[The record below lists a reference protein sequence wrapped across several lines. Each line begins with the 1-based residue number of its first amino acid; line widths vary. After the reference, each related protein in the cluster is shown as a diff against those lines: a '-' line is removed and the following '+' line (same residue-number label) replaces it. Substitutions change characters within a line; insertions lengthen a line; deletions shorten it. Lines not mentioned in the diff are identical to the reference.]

1 LREYDRK
8 MGVRYET
15 AWRWFRQGDLPGQQ
29 LPSGTIVVFLPHS
42 RFIQMLADKAQLV
55 GIQVIVTEESYT
67 SKCSFLDH
75 EPLAHQERYA
85 GKRLT
90 RGLFQTATSRR
101 LNADVNG
108 AYNMLLTVVPDAF
121 GKGRAG
127 VVVHPVRLCLTNRRL
142 AS

>member
-1 LREYDRK
+1 
-8 MGVRYET
+8 
-15 AWRWFRQGDLPGQQ
+15 
-29 LPSGTIVVFLPHS
+29 
-42 RFIQMLADKAQLV
+42 MLTYKAQLV

-85 GKRLT
+85 GKRLK
-90 RGLFQTATSRR
+90 RGLFQTATGKRF
-101 LNADVNG
+101 NADVNG
-108 AYNMLLTVVPDAF
+108 AYNMILKVVPDAF

-127 VVVHPVRLCLTNRRL
+127 VVVHPVRLCLANRRL